1 MMTTL
6 VRMTCAVFAVEALEL
21 VSALTSTPAMSGMR
35 TAFHV
40 HPTQQIPHFVQES
53 MSTLLS
59 RLVYAVS
66 AEVACMMK
74 VSSVQIL
81 TQPRFGILT
90 LSHATTTLILQCV
103 VTQTTSTLS

>member
-6 VRMTCAVFAVEALEL
+6 VQMTCAVFAVEALEP
-21 VSALTSTPAMSGMR
+21 VSALTSTPAMSGMH

-53 MSTLLS
+53 MSTLSLQW
-59 RLVYAVS
+59 VYAVS
-66 AEVACMMK
+66 AEVVCMMK
-74 VSSVQIL
+74 VASAQIS
-81 TQPRFGILT
+81 TQPTFGILT
-90 LSHATTTLILQCV
+90 LSHATATLILQLV